1 MTEREL
7 EHLESSERRDV
18 ENSDVRTPAAECY
31 QHFFQQPYY
40 NMRKVKNKG
49 ATLVIFW
56 SYLILGIY
64 YYGGHAVATQSSN
77 VVYFVMV
84 VVMGLSIPLGG
95 WLADVH
101 YGRYRVISCS
111 LWTMWITSVLS
122 TTALVVTEVV
132 SFRYTV
138 EPPITDP
145 PRSGQPLYSGQVPCY
160 RLNLA

>member
-7 EHLESSERRDV
+7 EHLESLERRDV
-18 ENSDVRTPAAECY
+18 ENSDVRTPECY
-31 QHFFQQPYY
+31 QHFFKPPYY

-84 VVMGLSIPLGG
+84 AVMGLSIPLGG
-95 WLADVH
+95 WLADVR
-101 YGRYRVISCS
+101 YGCYRVISCS
-111 LWTMWITSVLS
+111 LWIMWITSVLS
-122 TTALVVTEVV
+122 TAALVVTEVV
-132 SFRYTV
+132 SFRYGN
-138 EPPITDP
+138 IY
-145 PRSGQPLYSGQVPCY
+145 LY
-160 RLNLA
+160 